1 MTGTGSE
8 PAAAQTIA
16 ELADARVLILAGGL
30 SYERD
35 VSLRSGR
42 RIADALGELGVHAEL
57 ADVDSSLLS
66 TLAKDPPDAVVFAL
80 HGAPGEDG
88 SLRAVLEL
96 LRIPYVGPSATAASR
111 AWDKPGAKTL
121 VRESGIA
128 TPDWIA
134 LPRETFSDLGAGA
147 LLERIGDSMGLP
159 LVVKPSRGGS
169 GLGVQR
175 VSTAAELPAA
185 MMAAFAYGDTAL
197 IERFVPGADIAVSVV
212 DFGDGPRALPA
223 VEIAPKGGEYDYVA
237 RYNAGATTWHCP
249 ARLSDDV
256 AERVA
261 EVAVAAHKALALG
274 DLSRVDLMVPPDGE
288 PAFLEANVAPGMT
301 ETSLL
306 PHAARAAGIGVG
318 HLLASLVRNAI
329 RR

>member
-8 PAAAQTIA
+8 PAAAA
-16 ELADARVLILAGGL
+16 AGLLADAHVLILAGGL

-42 RIADALGELGVHAEL
+42 RIADALGELGVHTEI
-57 ADVDSSLLS
+57 ADVDASLLG
-66 TLAKDPPDAVVFAL
+66 TLAKDPPDAVIFAL

-88 SLRAVLEL
+88 SLRGVLEL
-96 LRIPYVGPSATAASR
+96 LGVPYVGPSAKAARR
-111 AWDKPGAKTL
+111 AWDKPGAKTV
-121 VRESGIA
+121 VREAGIV

-147 LLERIGDSMGLP
+147 LLDRIADRMGLP

-175 VSTAAELPAA
+175 VSDPAQLPAA
-185 MMAAFAYGDTAL
+185 MMAAFAYGNTAL

-212 DFGDGPRALPA
+212 DLGDGPQALPA

-249 ARLSDDV
+249 ARLPADV
-256 AERVA
+256 ARRVA
-261 EVAVAAHKALALG
+261 ETAVAVHTALALG
-274 DLSRVDLMVPPDGE
+274 DLSRVDFMVPEDGE

-306 PHAARAAGIGVG
+306 PHAARAAGIGMG
-318 HLLASLVRNAI
+318 QLLASLVANVVQR
-329 RR
+329 